1 MSSASRYGL
10 SEAKFRGEW
19 TERAAWRVQANG
31 WAGSFALLVALEA
44 EHEPDPG
51 DRDGPIELARWK
63 HDADPPI
70 E

>member
-1 MSSASRYGL
+1 MDR
-10 SEAKFRGEW
+10 
-19 TERAAWRVQANG
+19 
-31 WAGSFALLVALEA
+31 AGSMAGSSKPLGRQLRSNDLTRLLVALEA